1 MLIAETIAGET
12 PAGYRTRWRSLA
24 AFFVALIF
32 SQTFWFNFAPLL
44 PMLAVK
50 YRITELTAS
59 YTILVFSLSNIL
71 LSGYAGAVIDKQGF
85 RFSVLVGLIGISAF
99 ACLRIFDSSFW
110 VLLAAQAGISAAVP
124 FIMVAIPK
132 AVATLFPPEDVP
144 RVSGYC
150 SIGICFGSSSS
161 LWLSPRIILG
171 MGFHRAMILFAALVV
186 CWTVAFAL
194 LVPPIKDEN
203 SGTGYATGHA
213 TRKIE
218 LSSILDLFR
227 VRALTVLMLIGF
239 IGHGVF
245 TCVTTWMGAL
255 WHEHGFS
262 SQAAGMGASILII
275 GGIFGCL
282 AVPALLSRFG
292 SYRLLLWTAFVP
304 CIFLVTPYLWA
315 PAPGIGLLWGGL
327 MGFFYLS
334 MMPTIYSMIARYAPP
349 QLLGTASGVYLTIS
363 SVGGIVVTVCF
374 RLLKDA
380 GGWQVATVT
389 LVAALT
395 LISLMVAFIPD
406 ARPLAALQSELEVEL

>member
-1 MLIAETIAGET
+1 MFIAEGMANEVPPGF
-12 PAGYRTRWRSLA
+12 ASRWRSLG
-24 AFFVALIF
+24 AFLIALVL

-44 PMLAVK
+44 PMLSSK
-50 YRITELTAS
+50 YGVTELTAS

-71 LSGYAGAVIDKQGF
+71 LSSVAGMVIDKRGF
-85 RFSVLVGLIGISAF
+85 RFSVLLGLVAMSAF
-99 ACLRIFDSSFW
+99 ACLRIFDASFW
-110 VLLAAQAGISAAVP
+110 VLLASQAGISTAVP

-132 AVATLFPPEDVP
+132 AIATLFPAKDAP

-150 SIGICFGSSSS
+150 SIGICVGSSSS

-171 MGFHRAMILFAALVV
+171 MGFHSSMILFAGIVV

-194 LVPPIKDEN
+194 LVPSVKEPVTNPEI
-203 SGTGYATGHA
+203 GTRRLA
-213 TRKIE
+213 

-227 VRALTVLMLIGF
+227 VRSLAALFVIGF
-239 IGHGVF
+239 VGHGVF

-262 SQAAGMGASILII
+262 SQSAGMGSSMLII

-292 SYRLLLWTAFVP
+292 SYRLLLWTAFGP
-304 CIFLVTPYLWA
+304 CIFLVVPFLWA
-315 PAPGIGLLWGGL
+315 PAPTIGLVWGGL

-334 MMPTIYSMIARYAPP
+334 MMPTVYSMFGRYAPAH
-349 QLLGTASGVYLTIS
+349 QLGAASGLYLMIS
-363 SVGGIVVTVCF
+363 SIGGIVVTICF

-380 GGWQVATVT
+380 AGWHAATSALVGALVLMSLLVT
-389 LVAALT
+389 L
-395 LISLMVAFIPD
+395 IPD
-406 ARPLAALQSELEVEL
+406 ASPLLAREVEFEVAL